1 LEKKDQKRGDEMTKK
16 KNLKGISFNLV
27 SSRKLENFS
36 SKEKLNYILNEVK
49 KGRILV
55 LEQGL
60 TPMEQTSLI
69 ENTMR
74 EIDQDTFIGIEME
87 GYTEE
92 KTSFLQRV
100 FGLIKKPRMTVIGP
114 AHLLKTVHKDNDMI
128 ETMIIPGKGA
138 K

>member
-1 LEKKDQKRGDEMTKK
+1 MTAKK
-16 KNLKGISFNLV
+16 KGISFNLV
-27 SSRKLENFS
+27 SRYKLEAFS
-36 SKEKLNYILNEVK
+36 STEKLKYILGEVK

-69 ENTMR
+69 EDTMR
-74 EIDQDTFIGIEME
+74 EIAQDTFIGIEME
-87 GYTEE
+87 GYSEE

-100 FGLIKKPRMTVIGP
+100 FGLIRKPRMTVIGP
-114 AHLLKTVHKDNDMI
+114 ADLLKMVHKDNDKI
-128 ETMIIPGKGA
+128 ETMIIPGRGA

>member
-1 LEKKDQKRGDEMTKK
+1 MTKK
-16 KNLKGISFNLV
+16 EDEISFNLV
-27 SSRKLENFS
+27 SRDKLEDLS
-36 SKEKLNYILNEVK
+36 STEKLKFILKEVK

-69 ENTMR
+69 ENTMQ
-74 EIDQDTFIGIEME
+74 EIDQDTFIGIEMG
-87 GYTEE
+87 GYGGD

-114 AHLLKTVHKDNDMI
+114 AHLLKMVHKDNDTI
-128 ETMIIPGKGA
+128 ETKIIPGKGA